1 MAKIALLNNDYS
13 LAVSCLEDAVTQ
25 YNSVNAAYML
35 WQLSQSKSQVN
46 VFSRGLLCC
55 AGIFQLVTSYNTKI
69 TPCEKAGRQR
79 FETGRL

>member
-13 LAVSCLEDAVTQ
+13 LAVSCLEDAVKQ

-55 AGIFQLVTSYNTKI
+55 AGIFQSVTSHN
-69 TPCEKAGRQR
+69 A
-79 FETGRL
+79 